1 VASVRKLMPKLMW
14 TNSGISNANTSGRAR
29 WAAGMAVGGWLLCM
43 SATALAQDNDA
54 YANEQTRGAVPM
66 WTGYHLKSVPGWSIG
81 LEPYAGL
88 GVLSAGDG
96 SRGHALAGGI
106 SRLRISYFEMGAGL
120 EVSDLALV
128 EWKQIGGF
136 VGVFLPMVNWVDIDA
151 AVGLAQRSYLNGDD
165 RYGLGGLDLKTSTLT
180 FRLGFSDRVIDER
193 FGLTLG
199 ASLLFDADLKH
210 KTATWAYQEPNM
222 LPVVGQTQVG
232 GYTTALVAT
241 LGFDVA
247 FRRSH

>member
-1 VASVRKLMPKLMW
+1 M
-14 TNSGISNANTSGRAR
+14 ANTSGRAR
-29 WAAGMAVGGWLLCM
+29 WAASLAVGGWLFCM
-43 SATALAQDNDA
+43 SATAMAQDNDTPA
-54 YANEQTRGAVPM
+54 HAQTRGAVPM

-88 GVLSAGDG
+88 GVLSASDG
-96 SRGHALAGGI
+96 SRGHAVAGGI
-106 SRLRISYFEMGAGL
+106 SRVRISYFEMGAGL
-120 EVSDLALV
+120 EVSDLAV
-128 EWKQIGGF
+128 VKWKQVGGF
-136 VGVFLPMVNWVDIDA
+136 VGVFLPLVNWVDIDA
-151 AVGLAQRSYLNGDD
+151 AVGLAQRSYLNADE
-165 RYGLGGLDLKTSTLT
+165 RYGSGGLDLKTSTLT

-210 KTATWAYQEPNM
+210 KSATWQYIVQNQPT
-222 LPVVGQTQVG
+222 VSGQTQVG